1 MRNTFCV
8 IPARSGSKGVKNKN
22 IIKFK
27 NKTLIRHTLDFAK
40 KLSFVSK
47 IVISTDSFI
56 YLNKSKIS
64 KKYYNN
70 LRPKKLS
77 KDNSSTIDVVI
88 HEFNNLTVKEQELIK
103 YILILQ
109 PTCPFRLI
117 KHFNKAYNHLKK
129 DLVDSALTIN
139 EVKEHP
145 NRMIKFHD
153 KGLISNY
160 IGKSFNL
167 KPRQKLKKLY
177 IRAGSMYFFKKKNIL
192 KKNIFGKKVLGIEVF
207 DKFKINIDS
216 EEDLFKTKEFF
227 KK

>member
-77 KDNSSTIDVVI
+77 KDNSSTIDVFFIAFASSNVRPLSI
-88 HEFNNLTVKEQELIK
+88 SVTSELDAIAE
-103 YILILQ
+103 
-109 PTCPFRLI
+109 P
-117 KHFNKAYNHLKK
+117 
-129 DLVDSALTIN
+129 
-139 EVKEHP
+139 HP
-145 NRMIKFHD
+145 
-153 KGLISNY
+153 
-160 IGKSFNL
+160 
-167 KPRQKLKKLY
+167 
-177 IRAGSMYFFKKKNIL
+177 
-192 KKNIFGKKVLGIEVF
+192 
-207 DKFKINIDS
+207 
-216 EEDLFKTKEFF
+216 
-227 KK
+227 